1 MPDEVR
7 DMQLTV
13 RDLTV
18 AYTNGHVALHDAG
31 FELRSGTICGLV
43 GVNGSGKST
52 LFKSI
57 MGFVKP
63 VTGSVLIAGRPVKEA
78 LRNNWVAY
86 VPQSEDVDWAFP
98 VSVWDVV
105 LMGRYGHMN
114 FLRMPRANDRRI
126 ALESLERVGM
136 AEFRQRQIGELSGG
150 QKKRVFLARALAQEG
165 RIMLLDEPF
174 TGVDVSTETA
184 IIDLLRQLR
193 ADGHIILV
201 STHDLGAVPG
211 FCDQVVI
218 INRTVLAAGPTQE
231 TFTAENLGL
240 AFGGALRSLRVDHTD
255 TPGSK
260 IHELR
265 VITDDEGALVLRE
278 DGRLSRA
285 TREDSRDA

>member
-1 MPDEVR
+1 
-7 DMQLTV
+7 
-13 RDLTV
+13 
-18 AYTNGHVALHDAG
+18 
-31 FELRSGTICGLV
+31 
-43 GVNGSGKST
+43 
-52 LFKSI
+52 
-57 MGFVKP
+57 
-63 VTGSVLIAGRPVKEA
+63 
-78 LRNNWVAY
+78 
-86 VPQSEDVDWAFP
+86 
-98 VSVWDVV
+98 
-105 LMGRYGHMN
+105 
-114 FLRMPRANDRRI
+114 
-126 ALESLERVGM
+126 
-136 AEFRQRQIGELSGG
+136 
-150 QKKRVFLARALAQEG
+150 
-165 RIMLLDEPF
+165 MLLDEPF

>member
-1 MPDEVR
+1 MNEHTSQVQAAPSETEPSSQEQPGESPEPGRQPAPERTTLLQRFGALFRPRNGNSLREDLTDALSEAADAAEFSPGERAMLHNILRLREVR
-7 DMQLTV
+7 V
-13 RDLTV
+13 
-18 AYTNGHVALHDAG
+18 
-31 FELRSGTICGLV
+31 
-43 GVNGSGKST
+43 
-52 LFKSI
+52 
-57 MGFVKP
+57 
-63 VTGSVLIAGRPVKEA
+63 
-78 LRNNWVAY
+78 
-86 VPQSEDVDWAFP
+86 EDVMVPRAEVEAVDISTELGELLRIFEESGHSRLP
-98 VSVWDVV
+98 VYSETLDDPRGMVHIRDVV
-105 LMGRYGHMN
+105 GQV
-114 FLRMPRANDRRI
+114 LRMSREPRRGR
-126 ALESLERVGM
+126 
-136 AEFRQRQIGELSGG
+136 G
-150 QKKRVFLARALAQEG
+150 QKK
-165 RIMLLDEPF
+165 
-174 TGVDVSTETA
+174 TA
-184 IIDLLRQLR
+184 NSQPLEVDLLRQLR